1 MSLPTLK
8 HFILQAELLQAYRL
22 AVRATK
28 PLPDPQTRRE
38 TLDFL
43 RSDLERLRQ
52 EHDLD
57 TLQSHLS
64 SFRKL
69 VKQMTPS
76 FSFSGSSTGSRL
88 IGQRRRAQG

>member
-1 MSLPTLK
+1 MSFPTLK
-8 HFILQAELLQAYRL
+8 HFIVQAELLQAYRS

-28 PLPDPQTRRE
+28 HPQTRRE

-69 VKQMTPS
+69 VKQMRPS
-76 FSFSGSSTGSRL
+76 FSFSGNESGSRL

>member
-1 MSLPTLK
+1 MSFPTLK
-8 HFILQAELLQAYRL
+8 HFIVQAELLQAYRS

-38 TLDFL
+38 ALDFL

-52 EHDLD
+52 EYDLD

-69 VKQMTPS
+69 VKQMGPS
-76 FSFSGSSTGSRL
+76 FSFSGNKTGSRL
-88 IGQRRRAQG
+88 IGQRRRTQG